1 MFIKIYTIIVIAL
14 FYLIYFGKMF
24 IQSRKGIKTNQL
36 GKYKQ
41 NKKVV
46 YQEIVLRIITFTIVI
61 VQVISVILNWSLLN
75 TTYRYVGLIIGTLG
89 VIVFFISIVTM
100 RDSWRAGL
108 TDDKT
113 ELITKGIYGFSR
125 NPAFLGF
132 DLVYVGVLLSYFS
145 YFLLIVS
152 VIAIVSLHLQ
162 ILAEEKTL
170 PSVFGEDYKQYF
182 LNVRRYFGKKRT
194 VL

>member
-1 MFIKIYTIIVIAL
+1 MLIKIYTIIVITL

-36 GKYKQ
+36 GKYKH
-41 NKKVV
+41 NKRVV
-46 YQEIVLRIITFTIVI
+46 FQEIVLRIITTTIVI
-61 VQVISVILNWSLLN
+61 VQVISIILNWSLLN
-75 TTYRYVGLIIGTLG
+75 TTYRYVGLVIGTLG

-162 ILAEEKTL
+162 ILTEEKTL

-182 LNVRRYFGKKRT
+182 LNVRRCFGKKKT
-194 VL
+194 GM